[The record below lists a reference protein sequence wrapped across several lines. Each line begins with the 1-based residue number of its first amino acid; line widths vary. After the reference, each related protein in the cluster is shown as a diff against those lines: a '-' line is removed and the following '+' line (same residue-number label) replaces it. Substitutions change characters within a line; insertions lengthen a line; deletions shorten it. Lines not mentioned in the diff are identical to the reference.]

1 MPTRANKSQSIAARD
16 AKESSGGNKNSDK
29 CGKPDSESADQDT
42 SPACLCDSHEH
53 PDDKWE
59 IDKEELL
66 HVEINGIFQDI
77 LPSHETTSNSSDDSN
92 DVVRFLGLD
101 SSEPIAQIGGIS
113 QDQKEVASSTFFSG
127 HYENT
132 QGTSTFFTFQ
142 ESNLE
147 ENGIKD
153 DSVFSEVSEVTPAKR
168 VRYAYKADKKLVLK
182 RVFLNQKVNPVTEGT
197 KGEEALET
205 VKRPVLTRQGGP
217 TAAPIDL

>member
-1 MPTRANKSQSIAARD
+1 MKECENLQPSDSQLSIT
-16 AKESSGGNKNSDK
+16 
-29 CGKPDSESADQDT
+29 PDSPTKDCSCVCENHQD
-42 SPACLCDSHEH
+42 SDE
-53 PDDKWE
+53 WE
-59 IDKEELL
+59 VDNEELL

-132 QGTSTFFTFQ
+132 LGTSTFFTFQ

-153 DSVFSEVSEVTPAKR
+153 DSVFSELSEVTPAKR

-197 KGEEALET
+197 KGEEALDK
-205 VKRPVLTRQGGP
+205 VKRLVLTRQAGP
-217 TAAPIDL
+217 TAAPSDL